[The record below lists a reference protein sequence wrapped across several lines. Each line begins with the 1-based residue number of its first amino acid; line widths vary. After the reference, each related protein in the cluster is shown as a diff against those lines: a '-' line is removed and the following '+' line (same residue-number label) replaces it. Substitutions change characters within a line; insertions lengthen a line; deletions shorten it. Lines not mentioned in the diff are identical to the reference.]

1 MNWAQLNFREGGCTG
16 NTVALLLHSGLTVRH
31 LQVKLRP
38 EDEQVDDD
46 EELFVRKQDRRVAC
60 IHHLCNH
67 LQNQP
72 S

>member
-46 EELFVRKQDRRVAC
+46 EELFIRQQDR
-60 IHHLCNH
+60 
-67 LQNQP
+67 
-72 S
+72 